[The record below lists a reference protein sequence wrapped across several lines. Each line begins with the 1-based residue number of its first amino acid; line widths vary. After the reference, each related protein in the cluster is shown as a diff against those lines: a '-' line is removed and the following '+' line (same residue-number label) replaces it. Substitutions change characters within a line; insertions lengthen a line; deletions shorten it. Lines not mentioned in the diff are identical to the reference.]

1 MAEQITPELK
11 LKGTGLA
18 AIRSGRRVFEGL
30 TFSLSSGEAL
40 ILTGPNG
47 AGKSTLLRILAG
59 FGEAS
64 AGRIEFKG
72 GDAEKRHGEHC
83 HYVAHADALKT
94 ALTARENL
102 AFWAEFYGSGDP
114 FTALEALGIG
124 HLADIPSGLLSAGQ
138 KRRLGLARLMLSP
151 RPVWLLDEP
160 TVSLDIAAQNQLAG
174 LMADHIADG
183 GMLVAATHLPLGI
196 ENATELDLAPYKA
209 RSGTE
214 I

>member
-1 MAEQITPELK
+1 MAEATMSRLG
-11 LKGTGLA
+11 LNVTGLA

-30 TFSLSSGEAL
+30 TFSLAAGEAL
-40 ILTGPNG
+40 VLTGPNG

-64 AGRIEFKG
+64 AGKVAIEG
-72 GDAEKRHGEHC
+72 GDTEKRRGEYC

-102 AFWAEFYGSGDP
+102 KFWADFYGSGDP
-114 FTALEALGIG
+114 FAALEALGIE

-160 TVSLDIAAQNQLAG
+160 TVSLDAAAQNQLAG
-174 LMADHIADG
+174 LMAGHIAG
-183 GMLVAATHLPLGI
+183 GGILVAATHLPLGI
-196 ENATELDLAPYKA
+196 KEARELDLGPYKA